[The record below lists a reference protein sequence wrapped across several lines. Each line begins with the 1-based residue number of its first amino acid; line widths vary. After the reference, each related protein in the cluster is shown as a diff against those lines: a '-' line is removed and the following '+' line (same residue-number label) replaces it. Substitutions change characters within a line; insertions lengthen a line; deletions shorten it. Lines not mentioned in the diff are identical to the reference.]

1 MIRRRE
7 APTTDGKFER
17 KGNVRKP
24 WRHPSKR
31 SIKVPHRAA
40 AAIAVMEM
48 GVTDYSVIA
57 SAVGLT
63 VDEVKRIDMAED
75 SPIRQ
80 LGCEGIPYG
89 EYFTLEK
96 VIRCPKCHAMVRF
109 APCVACDGPSKYQ
122 LARKRG
128 YL

>member
-1 MIRRRE
+1 MIQRRKPANGE
-7 APTTDGKFER
+7 AFQR
-17 KGNVRKP
+17 KGDVRKP
-24 WRHPSKR
+24 WRHPRKR

-48 GVTDYSVIA
+48 GVSDYSVIA
-57 SAVGLT
+57 TAVGLT
-63 VDEVKRIDMAED
+63 VEEVRRIDMAED
-75 SPIRQ
+75 SPIRE
-80 LGCEGIPYG
+80 LGSEGIPYG

-109 APCVACDGPSKYQ
+109 APCVACDGPPKYRSAQ
-122 LARKRG
+122 RRG

>member
-1 MIRRRE
+1 MIRRPE
-7 APTTDGKFER
+7 PPTTDGSFER

>member
-1 MIRRRE
+1 MIQQRE
-7 APTTDGKFER
+7 PEMDGQFER

-24 WRHPSKR
+24 WRHPLKR

-48 GVTDYSVIA
+48 GVSDYSVIA

-63 VDEVKRIDMAED
+63 VEEVKRIDMAED

-96 VIRCPKCHAMVRF
+96 DIRCPKCHAMVRF
-109 APCVACDGPSKYQ
+109 APCVACDGPPKYE
-122 LARKRG
+122 LARRRG

>member
-1 MIRRRE
+1 MIQRRK
-7 APTTDGKFER
+7 PTEDDLFEK
-17 KGNVRKP
+17 KGTVRKP
-24 WRHPSKR
+24 WRHPLKR

-48 GVTDYSVIA
+48 GVSDYTIIA

-63 VDEVKRIDMAED
+63 VEEVERIDMAED

-80 LGCEGIPYG
+80 LSCEGIPYG

-96 VIRCPKCHAMVRF
+96 DIRCPKCHAMVKF
-109 APCVACDGPSKYQ
+109 APCVACDGPLKYRS
-122 LARKRG
+122 ARRRG
-128 YL
+128 YI

>member
-1 MIRRRE
+1 MIQRRK
-7 APTTDGKFER
+7 PTNGLFEK
-17 KGNVRKP
+17 KGSVRKP
-24 WRHPSKR
+24 WRHPMKR

-48 GVTDYSVIA
+48 GVSDYSVIA

-63 VDEVKRIDMAED
+63 VDEVKRIDRAED

-80 LGCEGIPYG
+80 LSCEGIPYG

-96 VIRCPKCHAMVRF
+96 DIRCPKCHALVRF
-109 APCVACDGPSKYQ
+109 APCVACYGPTKYQ
-122 LARKRG
+122 SARQRG
-128 YL
+128 YI